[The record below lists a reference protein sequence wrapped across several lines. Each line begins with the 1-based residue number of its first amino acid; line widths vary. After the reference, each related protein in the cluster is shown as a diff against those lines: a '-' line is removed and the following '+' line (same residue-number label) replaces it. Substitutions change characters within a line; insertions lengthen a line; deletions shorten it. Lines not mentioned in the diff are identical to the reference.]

1 MESFIQGLLL
11 GFGAAVPVGPVNIL
25 IMSYSLKRYA
35 LGTGVGLGAMSVD
48 IFYMLLMFLRYLWS
62 FLLLCSFII
71 HFLKAKLWKL

>member
-1 MESFIQGLLL
+1 MKSFIQGLLL

-35 LGTGVGLGAMSVD
+35 LGTDM
-48 IFYMLLMFLRYLWS
+48 FYMLLMFLRYLWL

-71 HFLKAKLWKL
+71 HFLKAKLWK

>member
-35 LGTGVGLGAMSVD
+35 LGTDM
-48 IFYMLLMFLRYLWS
+48 FYMLLMFLRYLWS

-71 HFLKAKLWKL
+71 HFLKAKLWK